1 MGTLVN
7 IVRFISV
14 VFSLLISCSFLVLSF
29 IIFLKSGI
37 IALSVASVVLSLV
50 FLFAIKLINYA
61 FAGKASFDLLNVKQ
75 DQD

>member
-1 MGTLVN
+1 MGALVN

-29 IIFLKSGI
+29 IIFLKVG
-37 IALSVASVVLSLV
+37 SVAISAISVVFSLV

-61 FAGKASFDLLNVKQ
+61 FAGKASFDLLKVKQ
-75 DQD
+75 DQ

>member
-29 IIFLKSGI
+29 IIFLKVG
-37 IALSVASVVLSLV
+37 SVAISAISVVFSLV

-61 FAGKASFDLLNVKQ
+61 FAGKASFDLLKVKQ
-75 DQD
+75 DQ